1 MFTCSN
7 DVPSNWNNS
16 NSDTTCYNFQKRR
29 NVAFGETTQS
39 PQRIDKQCEMKV
51 DKDFTMFVATFKG
64 NYSRIKRNI
73 EELRNQYVSVC

>member
-1 MFTCSN
+1 MMFPATGIIETLILLATTFKN
-7 DVPSNWNNS
+7 DG
-16 NSDTTCYNFQKRR
+16 
-29 NVAFGETTQS
+29 NVAFGENVQNR
-39 PQRIDKQCEMKV
+39 QRIDKQCEMKV

>member
-1 MFTCSN
+1 MMFPATGIIETLILLATTFKN
-7 DVPSNWNNS
+7 DG
-16 NSDTTCYNFQKRR
+16 

-64 NYSRIKRNI
+64 NYSRIKQNI

>member
-1 MFTCSN
+1 MMFPATGIIETLILLATTFKN
-7 DVPSNWNNS
+7 DG
-16 NSDTTCYNFQKRR
+16 
-29 NVAFGETTQS
+29 NVAFGENTQNR
-39 PQRIDKQCEMKV
+39 QRRDKHCETKV